1 MGNSVFDAIFK
12 RSCCSLSKWQTLPH
26 VMSPRSADIKR
37 QEYIPEERKMSLIS
51 LSLEKQ
57 EAKMNTWG
65 YSVFNNCSNLAL
77 IVYLEVLC
85 KTLLFDRLTLF
96 EKSDIG

>member
-37 QEYIPEERKMSLIS
+37 QEYIPEERKISLIS

-65 YSVFNNCSNLAL
+65 CSVAYDLDILS
-77 IVYLEVLC
+77 IIEP
-85 KTLLFDRLTLF
+85 KTQQNMKEHSQIHHLSL
-96 EKSDIG
+96 